1 MDALPYNGS
10 SGWAGTDTSKARAD
24 RNDADGTTAHRQTNT
39 LEALIRAG
47 VDGLTWKELADIYG
61 WHHGTASGALSVL
74 HKTGLI
80 ARLAESR
87 NRCKIYVDI
96 DWVQSRDVE
105 SHGVSKVAK
114 IADILCGCFCCSK
127 IEERLS

>member
-10 SGWAGTDTSKARAD
+10 SGWCGTDTSRERAD
-24 RNDADGTTAHRQTNT
+24 RNDSDGTTSHVQTNT

-47 VDGLTWKELADIYG
+47 VDGLTWKELSELHG

-74 HKTGLI
+74 HKAGFI
-80 ARLAESR
+80 SRLAQSR
-87 NRCKIYVDI
+87 NRCKIYVDV
-96 DWVQSRDVE
+96 DWVQGRTVE
-105 SHGVSKVAK
+105 PHGVSKVAK